1 MRPAV
6 RLSIAVPIALAALVA
21 SPLPAVA
28 APEGAPV
35 AASAG
40 AASEAAVLGSIAGR
54 VTRSRD
60 GEPISGY
67 VFVHDA
73 EAEGG
78 AEPLTWARIGDDG
91 RYVVPGLAPGDYF
104 AWVRT
109 SIYVDEV
116 YDDVPCPESCVPG
129 AGTPISVPLAAD
141 ASVDFVVDE
150 KGLIAGRI
158 TAADSGE
165 PLAARV
171 SAQDRQ
177 GRVARWAETDPA
189 TGGFEIRGLVPGSY
203 YVVAHATGSD
213 DYESQLYDGFG
224 CDPDCIRSVAEP
236 IATALGSVIEGIDLA
251 LLRCSL
257 RSHQDAG
264 GAYSYD
270 SVVEACRS
278 IRSDATI
285 LWGATLTLR
294 AGRSVVLEDGFTI
307 EAGGRLQVVVDP
319 SVGRE

>member
-1 MRPAV
+1 MCAVV
-6 RLSIAVPIALAALVA
+6 RLSIAVPIALASLAV
-21 SPLPAVA
+21 SPPAAVA
-28 APEGAPV
+28 APGAPV
-35 AASAG
+35 AATAGSAR
-40 AASEAAVLGSIAGR
+40 EAATTGSIAGR

-73 EAEGG
+73 EGTGEAVS
-78 AEPLTWARIGDDG
+78 WVRIGDDG
-91 RYVVPGLAPGDYF
+91 RYVVPGLAPGEYF
-104 AWVRT
+104 AFVRT
-109 SIYVDEV
+109 SIYLDEV
-116 YDDVPCPESCVPG
+116 YDDVPCPESCAPG

-165 PLAARV
+165 PLSARV

-177 GRVARWAETDPA
+177 GRVARGAETDPA

-213 DYESQLYDGFG
+213 DFESQLYDGFG
-224 CDPDCIRSVAEP
+224 CDPDCIRSIAEP
-236 IATALGSVIEGIDLA
+236 IETTLGSVIEGIDLE

-257 RSHQDAG
+257 RSHVDAG
-264 GAYSYD
+264 GGYYFD
-270 SVVEACRS
+270 GVVEACRS

-285 LWGATLTLR
+285 LGGATLTLR
-294 AGRSVVLEDGFTI
+294 AGRSVALEDGFTI
-307 EAGGRLQVVVDP
+307 EAGGRLVVVVDP